1 METGAIVIVGGVRT
15 PQGNLGGALK
25 DFTNQKLGE
34 IVVRALLE
42 RTHVDPNLIDE
53 VVFGCVG

>member
-1 METGAIVIVGGVRT
+1 MMPMDPIVIVGGVRT

-34 IVVRALLE
+34 TEKAMVYLE
-42 RTHVDPNLIDE
+42 KGNTLIDL
-53 VVFGCVG
+53 